1 MLKVKLLAAS
11 LCLVSSLSW
20 AAEHTVE
27 MKNRGEGGSMVFEPA
42 VLHVDVGDTVHF
54 VPTQPAHNSASVA
67 GLIPEGATPWKGGMS
82 QKVSITVD
90 KEGVYVYQCD
100 PHSIMAMVGVVVA
113 GKPINLEQIKS
124 DSASFQSSFLRNKKR
139 LGKYL
144 AQIDQNVAQAN

>member
-11 LCLVSSLSW
+11 LCLVSGLSW
-20 AAEHTVE
+20 AAEHTVH

-42 VLHVDVGDTVHF
+42 VLHVNVGDTVHF
-54 VPTQPAHNSASVA
+54 VPSKPAHNSASVD
-67 GLIPEGATPWKGGMS
+67 GLLPEGATPWKGGMS
-82 QKVSITVD
+82 EKISVTMD

-113 GKPINLEQIKS
+113 GKPVNLEQIKS
-124 DSASFQSSFLRNKKR
+124 DSATLQASFVMNKKR

-144 AQIDQNVAQAN
+144 AQLDQTVAQAN